1 MLTFLQAICS
11 VDSQSF
17 FWPFCI
23 LRTHLIPYNIHF
35 LKETCACVA
44 SVTLMFLH
52 SETPENSGQVG
63 DNIAKYNKVL
73 ADCNNSIWQ
82 YSGVQGSRKMES

>member
-1 MLTFLQAICS
+1 
-11 VDSQSF
+11 
-17 FWPFCI
+17 
-23 LRTHLIPYNIHF
+23 
-35 LKETCACVA
+35 
-44 SVTLMFLH
+44 MFLH

>member
-1 MLTFLQAICS
+1 
-11 VDSQSF
+11 
-17 FWPFCI
+17 
-23 LRTHLIPYNIHF
+23 
-35 LKETCACVA
+35 
-44 SVTLMFLH
+44 MFLH

-82 YSGVQGSRKMES
+82 YSGVRGVGRWNHRCRRHFLLGGGVTCHDSHSTQKK